1 MDGKLF
7 QTLVD
12 CIRDMADDAAT
23 QEYNFN
29 GEYYQ
34 FLWVYKVTPEDVDA
48 AIEEVRNNPDITV
61 HRSDGTIDK
70 IDDLQVITLGIDDI
84 IKMKKERERQIANI
98 ENALIG
104 FGEDNSVYYD
114 FSKLPL
120 VLEHQGVFVHHVAE
134 PDAEAALTQKFGI
147 GILHIRGINREN
159 YRELPRNFEYN
170 LAKSHSLFGYSVSRH
185 WLIIC
190 DSLVPLDVSIY
201 GLIFDADFMAEDLR

>member
-12 CIRDMADDAAT
+12 CIRHMANNAAT

-29 GEYYQ
+29 GKYHQ

-48 AIEEVRNNPDITV
+48 AIEEVRNNPDITM
-61 HRSDGTIDK
+61 HRSDGTIVRRIHK

-114 FSKLPL
+114 FSK
-120 VLEHQGVFVHHVAE
+120 
-134 PDAEAALTQKFGI
+134 
-147 GILHIRGINREN
+147 
-159 YRELPRNFEYN
+159 
-170 LAKSHSLFGYSVSRH
+170 
-185 WLIIC
+185 
-190 DSLVPLDVSIY
+190 
-201 GLIFDADFMAEDLR
+201 